1 GDRPAQAAGHLGEV
15 RVGERTEAEREEG
28 GRGVL
33 RMPVKEV
40 LEYIARN
47 LVDDPD
53 AVSVTETKGEGS
65 VVLKLS
71 VAPEDMGKVIG
82 KQGRTARAIR
92 DVMRA
97 AGTKAGV
104 STVVEIVG
112 RATTLATSRWG
123 GSGGP
128 TG

>member
-1 GDRPAQAAGHLGEV
+1 MSV
-15 RVGERTEAEREEG
+15 R
-28 GRGVL
+28 
-33 RMPVKEV
+33 EV

-53 AVSVTETKGEGS
+53 SVSVTETKGDGP
-65 VVLKLS
+65 VVLRLS

-82 KQGRTARAIR
+82 RQGRTARAIR
-92 DVMRA
+92 DVVRA

-112 RATTLATSRWG
+112 
-123 GSGGP
+123 
-128 TG
+128 